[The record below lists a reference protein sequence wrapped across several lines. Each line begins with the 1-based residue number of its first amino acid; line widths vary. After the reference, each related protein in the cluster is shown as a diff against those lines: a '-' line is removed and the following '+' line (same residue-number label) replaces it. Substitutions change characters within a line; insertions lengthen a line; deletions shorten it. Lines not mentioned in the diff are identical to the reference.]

1 MLPIFSLKPAER
13 LKLER
18 VVAYTATLAAMALV
32 LLFARKNW
40 LTNDD
45 IGMAMITGGY
55 GITAVPTAGVVFSNV
70 VWGWLLAHLPVIAGI
85 EPYTLLTYAALLGSA
100 AAILLALHR
109 SGAPVLLG
117 CSVVVVTFV
126 PVLITPQFTFT
137 AGYLAV
143 AGLAVL
149 LAWKDAPGRV
159 HLWVAAAL
167 LLAAGLIRALEFLFV
182 LGVSA
187 PFLIAQWR
195 SLPHRRWFAVALA
208 LLVLLGTAH
217 LIDMHYYAAT
227 DWTQFQGMNR
237 VRTAFT
243 DYRLKSYFDAYPDSL
258 AGAPVS
264 DTDLGMISNWFYAD
278 PKVFDPANFQPLVHA
293 VDWGQRLSLNLGS
306 RGQWL
311 VLLRDQTFLLCGAV
325 LLLSLALLRRSIRPA
340 LVSLGLL
347 LAAVILLQALGRAGM
362 TRVYLPAMAAMALL
376 YLMSARDPTRSGMTE
391 AGALAMAAALFLTLY
406 DAYPRVQGVEHQ
418 TAALD
423 KALCS
428 LPQEPLWVVWGNP
441 SFPYQMLYRPGSQAH
456 PHCAPQMYS
465 LGSMQLAP
473 FELDTVRRHTGA
485 PDLVSALRGGKEIYL
500 FTDPRRLSLL
510 QDYFAVH
517 YKTALIAEQKL
528 EMLHLQVYALHAG
541 GAATATPRPA
551 AADGQDDDTGG

>member
-18 VVAYTATLAAMALV
+18 IVAYSATLAAMALV

-70 VWGWLLAHLPVIAGI
+70 VWGWLLSHLPTLAGI

-100 AAILLALHR
+100 GAILMALHR
-109 SGAPVLLG
+109 SGASVLLG
-117 CSVVVVTFV
+117 CSVVTVTFV

-137 AGYLAV
+137 SGYLTV
-143 AGLAVL
+143 AGLLVL
-149 LAWKDAPGRV
+149 LAWREAPGRL
-159 HLWVAAAL
+159 HLWVAAVL

-182 LGVSA
+182 LGVST

-195 SLPHRRWFAVALA
+195 TLPRMRWLTLASA
-208 LLVLLGTAH
+208 LLILLGAAH
-217 LIDMHYYAAT
+217 LVDMHYYAGT
-227 DWTQFQGMNR
+227 DWTQFQGMSR
-237 VRTAFT
+237 IRTAFT

-258 AGAPVS
+258 VGAPVS

-278 PKVFDPANFQPLVHA
+278 PQVFNPGNFQPLIHA
-293 VDWGQRLSLNLGS
+293 VDWSRRLGLNLSS

-325 LLLSLALLRRSIRPA
+325 LLLSLGLLRRNIRPA
-340 LVSLGLL
+340 LISIGLL

-362 TRVYLPAMAAMALL
+362 TRVYLPAIAAMALL
-376 YLMSARDPTRSGMTE
+376 YLVSARDAGRSGMTE
-391 AGALAMAAALFLTLY
+391 VGALAMAAALFFTLY
-406 DAYPRVQGVEHQ
+406 GAYPRVQGVEHQ

-423 KALCS
+423 KALCG
-428 LPQEPLWVVWGNP
+428 LPEEPLWVVWGNP
-441 SFPYQMLYRPGSQAH
+441 SFPYQMLYRPGPQAH

-485 PDLVSALRGGKEIYL
+485 QDLVSALQGGKEIYL

-517 YKTALIAEQKL
+517 YKTALVAEQRL
-528 EMLHLQVYALHAG
+528 EMPHLQVYAVHAG
-541 GAATATPRPA
+541 GPATMVPRPA
-551 AADGQDDDTGG
+551 TAGDQDDDTGG